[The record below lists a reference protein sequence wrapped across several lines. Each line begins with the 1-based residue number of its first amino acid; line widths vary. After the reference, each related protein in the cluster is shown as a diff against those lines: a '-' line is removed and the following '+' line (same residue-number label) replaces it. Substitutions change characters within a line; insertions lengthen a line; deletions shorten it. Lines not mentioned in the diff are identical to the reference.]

1 MLRPLQIPSHVH
13 MPSPVRKESALGFSL
28 IELIIA
34 IAIVGLVSAI
44 AMPSYATW
52 IKNTRVR
59 TAAES
64 IQNGLQIA
72 RAEAV
77 KSNSLVEFK
86 LDAALNSAW
95 KINQCLSTNNC
106 NTPLQ
111 NRLASE
117 GSSTKVT
124 VTATPS
130 ASKRI
135 VFNNLGSVAT
145 NPTPFSQLDIRLSG
159 ADRPL
164 RVTLGVGGHTR
175 LCDPS
180 ASLAADDPRRC

>member
-1 MLRPLQIPSHVH
+1 VLTIAPKKPAV
-13 MPSPVRKESALGFSL
+13 GFSL

-52 IKNTRVR
+52 IKNSRVR

-77 KSNSLVEFK
+77 KRNSFIEFQLVK
-86 LDAALNSAW
+86 VSSKPLNSEW
-95 KINQCLSTNNC
+95 KIISCTSATSCLT
-106 NTPLQ
+106 TLQ
-111 NRLASE
+111 NRKASE
-117 GSSTKVT
+117 GSSAEVI
-124 VTATPS
+124 VSVSPS
-130 ASKRI
+130 ASYKA
-135 VFNNLGSVAT
+135 VFNNLGSVSA
-145 NPTPFSQLDIRLSG
+145 NPIPFTQLDISLSG

-164 RVTLGVGGHTR
+164 RVKLGVGGNTR

-180 ASLAADDPRRC
+180 TSLAASDPRRC